1 MTPSNPEET
10 TPMYKTSTL
19 SSVATAI
26 ALLAGCGGSDADP
39 DPAMLDAKASEAAC
53 ADMATKAGLPATSL
67 VTRYV
72 AAGTRRPGTLTTGD
86 FLPGHCVVTGT
97 IGQRTGIDGR
107 SYATKFELS
116 LPDNWSGRFLY
127 MGGGGNDGI
136 LRDTTLP
143 TNITSGAPSPLG
155 QGYAVVST
163 DAGHQMTSAVFGAD
177 PQARTDHAY
186 ASHDKTAVAS
196 KALIAWRYGRQ
207 PHHSYFTGCS
217 GGGRQGMMFS
227 QRFPSY
233 FDGIIAGAPAM
244 KVSSGA
250 TVAAMWNHRQLTN
263 AAPLGSDGKPVLAQA
278 LSNGD
283 LNLLAGA
290 INTACDAADGV
301 ADGMVHNT
309 QACRFDPAVLQ
320 CSGDKTDTCLSSTQ
334 VAAVK
339 AVFAGPKNSSGTAL
353 YATQPW
359 DPGIRDAGWRA
370 WTLGTSTTAT
380 PNSRYVAL
388 MLDALANEFFTP
400 PDPTFDALSFN
411 FDSDP
416 ARMLWFS
423 AEYDTYRDDQL
434 SAYKARG
441 GKLMFIHGM
450 ADPIFSADDTVDYFK
465 RLATNHG
472 GISAVQ
478 GFARTFLVPGMA
490 HCSGGPATDTFDTLQ
505 AMVDWVEKG
514 TAPDSVAAK
523 ATSANAYFPNRTRPL
538 CPYPKFAKYKGSG
551 NVEDAASFSC
561 EP

>member
-1 MTPSNPEET
+1 MTRHLA
-10 TPMYKTSTL
+10 L
-19 SSVATAI
+19 SVTAAAAL
-26 ALLAGCGGSDADP
+26 ALLAGCGGSDDDTSSNQTP
-39 DPAMLDAKASEAAC
+39 VLDAAASQAAC
-53 ADMATKAGLPATSL
+53 TEMVAKAGLPATTL

-86 FLPGHCVVTGT
+86 YLPGHCVITGT
-97 IGQRTGIDGR
+97 IDPRTGVDGR
-107 SYATKFELS
+107 AYATKFELS
-116 LPDNWSGRFLY
+116 LPDNWNGRFLY
-127 MGGGGNDGI
+127 MGGGGNDGV

-143 TNITSGAPSPLG
+143 TNITSGSPSPLG
-155 QGYAVVST
+155 QGFAVVST

-186 ASHDKTAVAS
+186 ASHDKTAVAA

-207 PHHSYFTGCS
+207 PDRSYFTGCS

-250 TVAAMWNHRQLTN
+250 TVAAMWNHRKLTE
-263 AAPLGSDGKPVLAQA
+263 AAPLGSDGQPVLAQA
-278 LSNGD
+278 LSNAD

-290 INTACDAADGV
+290 INNACDAADG
-301 ADGMVHNT
+301 ATDGMVQHT
-309 QACRFDPAVLQ
+309 QACRFDPVVLQ
-320 CSGDKTDTCLSSTQ
+320 CAGDKTDSCLTATQ
-334 VAAVK
+334 VNAVK
-339 AVFAGPKNSSGTAL
+339 AVFGGPTNTAGTAL

-370 WTLGTSTTAT
+370 WTLGTSTTST
-380 PNSRYVAL
+380 PNSRYVTL

-400 PDPTFDALSFN
+400 PDPTFSALQFN
-411 FDSDP
+411 FDTDP
-416 ARMLWFS
+416 GRMLWFS
-423 AEYDTYRDDQL
+423 AEYDTWRDDRL

-450 ADPIFSADDTVDYFK
+450 ADPIFSADDTVDYYK
-465 RLATNHG
+465 RLAANNG
-472 GISAVQ
+472 GVATVQ

-490 HCSGGPATDTFDTLQ
+490 HCSGGPATDTADTLQ

-514 TAPDSVAAK
+514 TAPDSINAR
-523 ATSANAYFPNRTRPL
+523 ATATNAYFPNRTRPL
-538 CPYPKFAKYKGSG
+538 CAWPKFAKYKGSG
-551 NVEDAASFSC
+551 SLEDGANFSC
-561 EP
+561 EAS